1 MIRAA
6 NLMLALVLVGC
17 RPDAPPVPEPTPV
30 AEPTPVPPEQ
40 AKPELVH
47 AFGSDESVE
56 LEQLL
61 EAEAPPEL
69 VAVERPVTPYVAPPG
84 VGASLSACE
93 QSCGELHDCALLERT
108 YTPATAAAIEISCV
122 RACLGTPERATLF
135 GCGRPTVM
143 EPGTCAQFLACVDS
157 SWPQEGDSGM
167 IIDLPGP
174 DAPTDPCSR
183 VCDAYARCWDPATL
197 PEHIEQCAEQCR
209 QELDAEQERAFG
221 RCADLPQ
228 CGDIMACVEATPK
241 AT

>member
-1 MIRAA
+1 MTRAGS
-6 NLMLALVLVGC
+6 LMLALVLVGC
-17 RPDAPPVPEPTPV
+17 RPAAPSVAEATPTLPEP
-30 AEPTPVPPEQ
+30 

-47 AFGSDESVE
+47 AIESVGLVGVE
-56 LEQLL
+56 VVET
-61 EAEAPPEL
+61 EAPEL
-69 VAVERPVTPYVAPPG
+69 VAVERSEPIYVAPPG
-84 VGASLSACE
+84 VGASVSACE
-93 QSCGELHDCALLERT
+93 QSCGEVHDCALLERT

-143 EPGTCAQFLACVDS
+143 EPGTCAQFLACVGS
-157 SWPQEGDSGM
+157 SWPQPGDSAT

-183 VCDAYARCWDPATL
+183 GCDAFARCWDPATL
-197 PEHIEQCAEQCR
+197 PEDIEQCAEQCR

-221 RCADLPQ
+221 TCADLPE
-228 CGDIMACVEATPK
+228 CGDITACVAATPN